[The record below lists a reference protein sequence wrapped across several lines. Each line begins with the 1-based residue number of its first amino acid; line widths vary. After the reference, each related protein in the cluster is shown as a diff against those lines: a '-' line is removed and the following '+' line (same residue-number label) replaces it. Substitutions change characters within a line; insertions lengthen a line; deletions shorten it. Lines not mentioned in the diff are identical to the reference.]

1 MSTFCQHLNTGL
13 VYNNDTYAF
22 TVSPCCYF
30 LQTDKVNQDLTEHR
44 VHWQK
49 SNLQTNCRICIQAEN
64 SGLYS
69 YRQASF
75 NWMTGA
81 GNGIEFL
88 TVAVNKKCNLA
99 CVSCDAGASSYWYQ
113 ENNRHNVVQPINI
126 QKLHAE
132 DREGKTTKQF
142 LDLLE
147 KQDLSSL
154 KYIKF
159 GGGEPLM
166 SDTHLKILKLINNP
180 ENVTLQYTS
189 NFSIMPT
196 VEVLEQWEKFKLVK
210 WVASLDGIGEQ
221 FSFLRWP
228 YDWKN
233 LNSFVKKAIQL
244 VPGNV
249 MFGVEHTLNPL
260 NVFYFDKFQ
269 KWFYTH
275 FAVNR
280 YGDPSDLNL
289 HLCNGNLGI
298 EQTPPELRKIILDKF
313 GPEHSVVK
321 MLQQTSYPGN
331 TKNIVNYLDQ
341 IDSWRNLQWRKIF
354 PEVESYFSA

>member
-13 VYNNDTYAF
+13 VYNNDTYIF

-30 LQTDKVNQDLTEHR
+30 LQTDEVKQDLVEHR
-44 VHWQK
+44 AQWQK
-49 SNLQTNCRICIQAEN
+49 SDLQTNCRICIEAEN
-64 SGLYS
+64 SGLHS

-75 NWMTGA
+75 DWMTGT
-81 GNGIEFL
+81 GKGIEFL

-99 CVSCDAGASSYWYQ
+99 CVSCDSASSSFWYQ
-113 ENNRHNVVQPINI
+113 ENNRHNVIQPINI
-126 QKLHAE
+126 KKLHEE
-132 DREGKTTKQF
+132 DRAGNTTKQF
-142 LDLLE
+142 LDLLA
-147 KQDLSSL
+147 KQDLSLL

-166 SDTHLKILKLINNP
+166 SDTHLRILKLVNNP
-180 ENVTLQYTS
+180 ENVTIQYTS

-196 VEVLEQWEKFKLVK
+196 AEVLEQWNKFKLVK
-210 WVASLDGIGEQ
+210 WVASIDGVGDQ

-269 KWFYTH
+269 TWFDQY
-275 FAVNR
+275 FAANR
-280 YGDPSDLNL
+280 YGDLSNLNL
-289 HLCNGNLGI
+289 HLCTGNLGI
-298 EQTPPELRKIILDKF
+298 EQTPLELKKIILDKF
-313 GPEHSVVK
+313 GPDHLVVK
-321 MLQQTSYPGN
+321 ILQQTSYSGD
-331 TKNIVNYLDQ
+331 TKKIVNHLDQ
-341 IDSWRNLQWRKIF
+341 IDRWRNSQWRKIF